1 MKTHDF
7 MNVDSF
13 SPKEKPIRLFGFEF
27 GTSHEESDPKGNHY
41 ENNESTNET
50 SISDT
55 NKDKRFKCHYCS
67 RNFPTSQALGG
78 HQNAHKRERQ
88 QTKRFNLHSNAA
100 AFFHR
105 HQDNV
110 AAASRFFEDRF
121 SLEAAQINDARL
133 GLWCRYNSSVTF
145 NRDRSSY
152 NKYMPLF
159 IGDHQRTTPTYV
171 GGGRNRHGLF
181 YESKT
186 NVSDHVSLDL
196 RL

>member
-7 MNVDSF
+7 MNVNSL
-13 SPKEKPIRLFGFEF
+13 SPKERPIRLFGFEF
-27 GTSHEESDPKGNHY
+27 GASHEETESKDIYN
-41 ENNESTNET
+41 ENNERIN
-50 SISDT
+50 DA
-55 NKDKRFKCHYCS
+55 NKEKRFKCHYCF

-105 HQDNV
+105 HQDHV
-110 AAASRFFEDRF
+110 AASRFFEDRF
-121 SLEAAQINDARL
+121 SLEAAHNTRL
-133 GLWCRYNSSVTF
+133 GLWSRYNPSARF

-152 NKYMPLF
+152 NSYMPLF
-159 IGDHQRTTPTYV
+159 IGENQTRPTTFV
-171 GGGRNRHGLF
+171 GDGSSRHGLF

-186 NVSDHVSLDL
+186 NAPDHVSLDL

>member
-1 MKTHDF
+1 

-27 GTSHEESDPKGNHY
+27 GTSHEESDRPNGNHY
-41 ENNESTNET
+41 ENSESINKT
-50 SISDT
+50 SVSDN
-55 NKDKRFKCHYCS
+55 NKDKRFKCHYCC

-88 QTKRFNLHSNAA
+88 QTKRYNLNSNAA

-105 HQDNV
+105 HQDHV
-110 AAASRFFEDRF
+110 AASRLFEDRF
-121 SLEAAQINDARL
+121 SLDAARINDARL
-133 GLWCRYNSSVTF
+133 GLWRRYNSSARF

-159 IGDHQRTTPTYV
+159 IDDHQTRPTYV
-171 GGGRNRHGLF
+171 GGGRSRHGLF

>member
-1 MKTHDF
+1 MKTYDF
-7 MNVDSF
+7 MNVNSF
-13 SPKEKPIRLFGFEF
+13 SPKERPIRLFGFEF
-27 GTSHEESDPKGNHY
+27 GASHEESESKDNY
-41 ENNESTNET
+41 NENNES
-50 SISDT
+50 IKDD
-55 NKDKRFKCHYCS
+55 NKEKRFKCHYCF

-105 HQDNV
+105 QQNHI
-110 AAASRFFEDRF
+110 AASRLYEDRY

-133 GLWCRYNSSVTF
+133 GLCRMYNSSASF

-152 NKYMPLF
+152 YNRYIPWF
-159 IGDHQRTTPTYV
+159 IGDHQTRPTYV
-171 GGGRNRHGLF
+171 GGGSSSHGLF
-181 YESKT
+181 YESKK
-186 NVSDHVSLDL
+186 NVPDHVSLDL